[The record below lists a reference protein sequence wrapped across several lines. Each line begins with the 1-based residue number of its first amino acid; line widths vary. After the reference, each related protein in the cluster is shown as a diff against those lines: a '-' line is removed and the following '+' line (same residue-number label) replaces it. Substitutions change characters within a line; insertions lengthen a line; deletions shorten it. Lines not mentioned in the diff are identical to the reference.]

1 MDITT
6 KSPTQKF
13 QYPRIC
19 FLRSFNMGRFL
30 ASTSSK
36 TCLLRPGRRPIT
48 IAWKVSKYGGFPGPY
63 FPAFELNTEYFVS
76 FRIQSEC
83 SKIRTRKN
91 SVSGHFSH
99 SVCQKKLPY
108 LDTFHVVLVSV
119 LSQNLFRCLTFRT
132 FYFPFLLRIIWGE
145 EWRTLWTNLQRFANK
160 TM

>member
-13 QYPRIC
+13 QYPRIY

-91 SVSGHFSH
+91 SVPGHFSR
-99 SVCQKKLPY
+99 SVCFSSLTKLVP
-108 LDTFHVVLVSV
+108 LSDLQDLLFPLLAKNHLRGRMKDSV
-119 LSQNLFRCLTFRT
+119 DKSPAIC
-132 FYFPFLLRIIWGE
+132 E
-145 EWRTLWTNLQRFANK
+145 
-160 TM
+160 